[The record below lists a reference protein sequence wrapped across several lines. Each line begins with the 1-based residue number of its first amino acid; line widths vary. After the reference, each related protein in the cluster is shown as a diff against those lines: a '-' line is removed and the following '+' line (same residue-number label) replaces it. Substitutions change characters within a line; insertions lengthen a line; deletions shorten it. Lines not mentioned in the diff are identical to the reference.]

1 MQSTYLPSGV
11 VTVHAL
17 KLYLGELDM
26 LVVKI
31 SEGLSLGVIY
41 VDGYFVGVAANLLKG
56 EKNFCNTKSATG
68 LFSRGQ
74 AAGERKQSYLKIPL
88 RVMW

>member
-1 MQSTYLPSGV
+1 MQSTYLLSGV

-31 SEGLSLGVIY
+31 SEGLSIGVIY
-41 VDGYFVGVAANLLKG
+41 ADGDFLRSNSDNLPKG
-56 EKNFCNTKSATG
+56 EKNFYNTKPATG

-74 AAGERKQSYLKIPL
+74 AGGERKQSYLKIPL
-88 RVMW
+88 P

>member
-26 LVVKI
+26 LVVKTP
-31 SEGLSLGVIY
+31 EGLSLGVIY

>member
-1 MQSTYLPSGV
+1 MQSTYLLSGV

-31 SEGLSLGVIY
+31 SEGLSIGVIY
-41 VDGYFVGVAANLLKG
+41 ADGYFVGVAANLPKG
-56 EKNFCNTKSATG
+56 EKNFYNTKPATG

-74 AAGERKQSYLKIPL
+74 AGGERKQSYLKIPL
-88 RVMW
+88 P